1 MAKNRYVKGL
11 LKPLGNFI
19 GAQTNGQSDTID
31 KVMPVWQFYK
41 VAQNI
46 FVNYFSEITFYQQKQ
61 CFVVPI
67 LQLVA
72 QLFDL
77 KSNRPRKKKVY
88 MFDVTKRLIEVC
100 SRL

>member
-1 MAKNRYVKGL
+1 MAKNRYVEGL

-46 FVNYFSEITFYQQKQ
+46 FVNYFSEITFYQQSNHTEQIDRKQ
-61 CFVVPI
+61 SF
-67 LQLVA
+67 
-72 QLFDL
+72 
-77 KSNRPRKKKVY
+77 S
-88 MFDVTKRLIEVC
+88 TKIASQRL
-100 SRL
+100 

>member
-46 FVNYFSEITFYQQKQ
+46 FVNYVSEITLYQQSNHTEQIDRKQ
-61 CFVVPI
+61 SFSTK
-67 LQLVA
+67 VA
-72 QLFDL
+72 SQCL
-77 KSNRPRKKKVY
+77 
-88 MFDVTKRLIEVC
+88 
-100 SRL
+100 

>member
-1 MAKNRYVKGL
+1 MAKNRYVEGL

-46 FVNYFSEITFYQQKQ
+46 FVNYFSEITLYQQSNHTEQIDRKQ
-61 CFVVPI
+61 SFSTK
-67 LQLVA
+67 VA
-72 QLFDL
+72 SQCL
-77 KSNRPRKKKVY
+77 
-88 MFDVTKRLIEVC
+88 
-100 SRL
+100 